1 MQPLSGPQSQELL
14 DEYAYRANVEHGT
27 PAVDLRGSRAP
38 PPQPLFYPG
47 VAGGGGGAEQ
57 FQFEPEVEERIIEIP
72 KLVEQIVEKEVVIPE
87 THIVEVVKEIPQTQ
101 EVIREVPRYEFK
113 EVIKEIPRVEVKYIE
128 KKVEVPQVMVRDIPV
143 EVPEVQE
150 VTRMIPRIVVKEVP
164 IERVR
169 RVEKVVY
176 QDVEEIEYVPVPYIV
191 QIQKK
196 KPQGPRGEGL
206 GVDSG
211 GLTPGGVHPGV
222 EGGGPSTSSSSS
234 SGPAGG
240 LTQPGGGGPTAVI
253 ASSGLDVNVKV
264 KSEVHLFEN
273 VNQVTKPKLVP
284 IEKEVPEYVPQYIDV
299 DVDEYG
305 MPLQPAPSLDVLL
318 ARGVPMEVA

>member
-1 MQPLSGPQSQELL
+1 M
-14 DEYAYRANVEHGT
+14 YN
-27 PAVDLRGSRAP
+27 
-38 PPQPLFYPG
+38 
-47 VAGGGGGAEQ
+47 
-57 FQFEPEVEERIIEIP
+57 
-72 KLVEQIVEKEVVIPE
+72 EKFLI
-87 THIVEVVKEIPQTQ
+87 
-101 EVIREVPRYEFK
+101 RYEFK

-128 KKVEVPQVMVRDIPV
+128 KKVEVPQVMVSTRALLFLPRCRSFLRSDDAGAMTVCLRPPVCFLSSRGAHCAGLFIHVLRLTDPIQRHQPKTKVRDIPV

-222 EGGGPSTSSSSS
+222 LEGGGPSTSSSSS
-234 SGPAGG
+234 SGPAPGG

-305 MPLQPAPSLDVLL
+305 
-318 ARGVPMEVA
+318 